1 MTGVNRVLERKIDV
15 CFGFADQN
23 RDGVIDSADVL
34 TLTARLIA
42 AAGVPFDSPK
52 SVAMLRVG
60 AAWWEA
66 LRAEL
71 DVDGDGRIDPDEYRA
86 GVLRLSGAQ
95 AGPPGPGALAAAG
108 ALWALCD
115 RDDDGRVTAEEFTR
129 FHRAL
134 GLPPGTA
141 GLAFERLDLDG
152 DGTLSVAELAAAL
165 WEFWTSEDAGALG
178 NWLFGDAFLT
188 AAD

>member
-1 MTGVNRVLERKIDV
+1 MG
-15 CFGFADQN
+15 
-23 RDGVIDSADVL
+23 
-34 TLTARLIA
+34 
-42 AAGVPFDSPK
+42 
-52 SVAMLRVG
+52 G
-60 AAWWEA
+60 AA
-66 LRAEL
+66 R
-71 DVDGDGRIDPDEYRA
+71 RA
-86 GVLRLSGAQ
+86 GRRRRRRRRRPDRPGRVPGRGAPPLRRPGRP
-95 AGPPGPGALAAAG
+95 AGTLR
-108 ALWALCD
+108 ALCD

-188 AAD
+188 AAG